1 MERETR
7 RQILIEL
14 LNHWDDF
21 FAVADT
27 TTRLIRKPG
36 EDDDGP
42 GIPVIS
48 ALSRHASVVELAR
61 CLDLCKAMAPGT
73 YKHLRARFQAETRL
87 VEKPTKRR
95 DVHGRMVDAVERV
108 REPIVPRWVFFEMR
122 DASWT
127 PEQRER
133 LNVQRH
139 QRMVERGIDFLAGAF
154 NGQPE
159 LPLALT
165 RKLRPLADADG
176 WTEAA

>member
-1 MERETR
+1 MERDER
-7 RQILIEL
+7 RRILIEL
-14 LNHWDDF
+14 LEHWDDF
-21 FAVADT
+21 FAIADT
-27 TTRLIRKPG
+27 SARLTTTETG
-36 EDDDGP
+36 DGP

-61 CLDLCKAMAPGT
+61 VLDVCKSMAPGT

-95 DVHGRMVDAVERV
+95 DALGRMVDAVERV
-108 REPIVPRWVFFEMR
+108 REPIVPRWVYYEMR
-122 DASWT
+122 DPAWSSG
-127 PEQRER
+127 QRER
-133 LNVQRH
+133 FNIERH
-139 QRMVERGIDFLAGAF
+139 NRMVERGIDFLAGAF